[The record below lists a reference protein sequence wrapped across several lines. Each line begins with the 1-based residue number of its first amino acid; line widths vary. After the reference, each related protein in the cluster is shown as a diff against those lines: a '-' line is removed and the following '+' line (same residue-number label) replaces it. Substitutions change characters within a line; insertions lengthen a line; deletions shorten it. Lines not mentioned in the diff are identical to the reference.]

1 MSETTPQLDESRH
14 KDRLLEVSRV
24 LSSTLELRPL
34 LQSIIDVACELTDS
48 QAASILLYDAEA
60 KELRFE
66 AAPGDQHKRLKD
78 LSVPL
83 DTSAAGWIF
92 QNAMPLVIHNAENDS
107 RVYRKVDE
115 ELGFRTSSL
124 LGVPLLVEKEP
135 IGVIEAVN
143 KRGGERFSE
152 DDLAVLETLA
162 AQAGIAIANA
172 RLLGQLKEANT
183 ELKRLDSMK
192 SDFIA
197 IASHELR
204 TPLGLILGH
213 ATFLKDF
220 VPDEYKEQMEVIVRS
235 ALRLKEI
242 IEDMSTIA
250 HQEQGTAKVRKHQF
264 SMAELIVEVVERFGA
279 EAERKGLNLSS
290 DIPEG
295 HDLNVEGDRDKLDL
309 ALTNIVRNAVNFTD
323 EGGQIGVKAEE
334 SGGYVQVF
342 VVDTGIGIPE
352 DEIERVFERFYQV
365 ESHLTRKHG
374 GMGLGLSIAKA
385 MVEMHNGQI
394 WCESREDVGSLFSF
408 MLPAS
413 QEQAN
418 AAAKVFKSA

>member
-1 MSETTPQLDESRH
+1 MSETIAQLDQSRH
-14 KDRLLEVSRV
+14 NDRLLEVSRV

-48 QAASILLYDAEA
+48 EAASILLYDEA
-60 KELRFE
+60 AQELRFE
-66 AAPGDQHKRLKD
+66 AAPGDQHERLKD

-83 DTSAAGWIF
+83 DTSAAGWIY
-92 QNAMPLVIHNAENDS
+92 QNAMPLVIHNAEQDK

-124 LGVPLLVEKEP
+124 LGVPLLVEKQP

-143 KRGGERFSE
+143 KRSGARFSE

-172 RLLGQLKEANT
+172 RLLGKLKDANA
-183 ELKRLDSMK
+183 ELMRLDNMK

-220 VPDEYKEQMEVIVRS
+220 VPDDYKEQVEVIVRS
-235 ALRLKEI
+235 ALRLKDI

-250 HQEQGTAKVRKHQF
+250 HQEQGKAKVRMRQF
-264 SMAELIVEVVERFGA
+264 SMADLVIEVVERFGPD
-279 EAERKGLNLSS
+279 AERKGLNLSF
-290 DIPEG
+290 DIPRG
-295 HDLNVEGDRDKLDL
+295 QDLVVEGDRDKLDL
-309 ALTNIVRNAVNFTD
+309 ALTNLVRNAVNFT
-323 EGGQIGVKAEE
+323 EQGGQVGVKAEE
-334 SGGYVQVF
+334 SGEYVQVF

-352 DEIERVFERFYQV
+352 DEVERVFERFYQV

-385 MVEMHNGQI
+385 MVEMHEGQI
-394 WCESREDVGSLFSF
+394 WCESRQDVGSLFSF

-413 QEQAN
+413 QEQGDAPS
-418 AAAKVFKSA
+418 KVFNTA